1 MAIKIGGTKGE
12 IYAVI
17 VKEILDF
24 MIEKCLNKKISKV
37 QQNNKVILITNNYY
51 FIIKKL

>member
-1 MAIKIGGTKGE
+1 MELTIGGITGK
-12 IYAVI
+12 ICAIV

-37 QQNNKVILITNNYY
+37 QQNNKIILITNNYY